1 MESLDNKEEQLILM
15 ERLLFHSIIVCR
27 NFLEIK

>member
-15 ERLLFHSIIVCR
+15 ERLLFPSIIVCR